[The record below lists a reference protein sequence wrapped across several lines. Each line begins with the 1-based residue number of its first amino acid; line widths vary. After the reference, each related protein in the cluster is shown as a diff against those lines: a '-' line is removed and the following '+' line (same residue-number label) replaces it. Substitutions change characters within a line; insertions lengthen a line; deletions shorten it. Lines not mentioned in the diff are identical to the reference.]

1 MATEEERDIAKL
13 EVDALKEYTSAQES
27 AIAQNKARIASK
39 VVPPELV
46 GMDLSG
52 TSIGSIVEAEVQKA
66 TELPPINTEEG
77 MKFRGLIDDN
87 GEATKLGEDYLL
99 MEDSGL
105 IQNGELT
112 KKAQAFL
119 TPMED
124 LLVPDQIT
132 NLTSTLSTQD
142 PKTLE
147 KFELYKIR
155 KNSGIDVQDSEES
168 LIKGIISGLGDVART
183 TGIAIGESG
192 ATKEQRDAAR
202 MAIVEGAIETP
213 IQMSGKTGAFIEKFV
228 INPVKRTAGVPQE
241 QLDANEA
248 WADYQNDS
256 RQAMYDNMTGA
267 SLVDA
272 VTDTTQ
278 GSEIYQTAKQQ
289 FIDRDGPV
297 QGEINFNKLVAGGA
311 GAGSMATDPIGLA
324 LSAFTLGGGILPKL
338 SKMSKIAKAESTAL
352 QATSQLERLGEAA
365 GLVGRQIDDT
375 TAQIGTLQK
384 SIDDAVLVGDNATA
398 AQLTSDLRLQTSK
411 LDDLN
416 KRAGMLDEGAQ
427 VNQRMFQQ
435 ASTKIDDLN
444 APSMMGQKIQSGAIR
459 KLADTADVLG
469 NVTGKMARGI
479 KFVERKLGVYRT
491 PWLVRAITASSAPQ
505 AFATYYGIRQG
516 LVYGAPAL
524 KKLSQFG
531 NTISDELLEATGSSP
546 FWRRVAAN
554 QSTGR
559 LGQAFAGL
567 MDYTTPIRRGVAS
580 PIKGAAK
587 ALPATT
593 LYEAI
598 NAGGLDEAALERA
611 GANALVFGSI
621 ARLAGGKKDWDQASA
636 GDLYNFRNKL
646 RSTDEA
652 KFNAFESIPDKPTK
666 QFVSSFD
673 AAYPGMYDYNF
684 TQDGNSF
691 LNEGTKTFTINVND
705 KPGMIRAIAA
715 HEINHGLQFKH
726 QSDDAVKARMLGDE
740 TQSGLVRS
748 TDGTLDP
755 EFKAWGD
762 EYNSR
767 LEAQGI
773 PTKSV
778 DDLAIEYYTDIG
790 AQTLFEDVVSGR
802 VYKAGQKT
810 KARRKIEEVFNK
822 TMSATP
828 IIKDLH
834 FKFGGATDGNGRMI
848 MGSGLLADGIR
859 ELPEVKAMV
868 RNMYRES
875 AGLPSKSEVAPNDG
889 FSQSTNPIHH
899 QAADTIRELNQAAVK
914 SRTPLIDAALQ
925 PDARGNGAGRLP
937 SEYFEELEARGIIPE
952 GSWGRAVDLN
962 ENMDLPV
969 SYLLD
974 YRPVRQGRSAQID
987 GRTVNNIKPIGWGLS
1002 NGRLYLAAMD
1012 INQLNINISRAAK
1025 SNVAKNLK
1033 MSRNDIMNDID
1044 AVADLQSK
1052 NKSTDDYF
1060 KRVAEEAGQGKKWK
1074 LRKNFINATQG
1085 LLTPSQMDGN
1095 PMFNALGQTTKSGI
1109 YRTFAFDLLDN
1120 ATRMTGVKVVDYGP
1134 NSYYTLKSNLM
1145 PQMPRVNRNGEL
1157 VTEPTS
1163 AKGVR
1168 FMPQKA
1174 NPTRLAKDL
1183 ASKYKVPL
1191 NKVNASGANGEITP
1205 NDIRAYIA
1213 ERDTKF
1219 KPLSFQKEPPM
1230 AVDPTVSDLVGAPI
1244 EYNGMRGMIVDESG
1258 RPSFQAEDG
1267 TIYELPFGYF
1277 NDQSITQLGIK
1288 PSADYKKTQNLV
1300 VELMDVN
1307 ERPALQDIFGTFDKS
1322 ADRVLEI
1329 AELGASKTGR
1339 GKNATAVANLPE
1351 FNTFLSKVSDEQILM
1366 AWEKAEQALIKAQNA
1381 KNLTEPT
1388 KQAVIAK
1395 LEGDIRN
1402 IETIA
1407 SAREN
1412 WKRKRVPSKV
1422 GGESTTAQPRTI
1434 GEAELQGIEQTRARA
1449 EESIG
1454 KSRKPQVS
1462 VPTRRSEVKSNSNL
1476 GNSISLLLSGQS
1488 SRQMEREE
1496 RNNQ

>member
-1 MATEEERDIAKL
+1 MANPAQTARDIIVRNNEFLQSKFGETGPRPISSIEDMVSLGLATDNKTL
-13 EVDALKEYTSAQES
+13 TPEGQRYKAL
-27 AIAQNKARIASK
+27 
-39 VVPPELV
+39 
-46 GMDLSG
+46 
-52 TSIGSIVEAEVQKA
+52 VEKGFISRDG
-66 TELPPINTEEG
+66 LP
-77 MKFRGLIDDN
+77 
-87 GEATKLGEDYLL
+87 TKTG
-99 MEDSGL
+99 
-105 IQNGELT
+105 
-112 KKAQAFL
+112 KAFL
-119 TPMED
+119 TPKED
-124 LLVPDQIT
+124 LL
-132 NLTSTLSTQD
+132 D
-142 PKTLE
+142 PEGIINFKSSLDFDDPARME
-147 KFELYKIR
+147 KLELYKIR
-155 KNSGIDVQDSEES
+155 KDSGIDKVENEES
-168 LIKGIISGLGDVART
+168 LVKGIIGGLVDVAKT
-183 TGIAIGESG
+183 TGTAVGMGE
-192 ATKEQRDAAR
+192 ATPEQRAVAGTS
-202 MAIVEGAIETP
+202 IIEGAIETP
-213 IQMSGKTGAFIEKFV
+213 IQGLKKGGTFV
-228 INPVKRTAGVPQE
+228 VKNIINPVKRAAGVPE
-241 QLDANEA
+241 EELELDALKR
-248 WADYQNDS
+248 DYEDDS
-256 RQAMYDNMTGA
+256 RALLNERTNA
-267 SLVDA
+267 AALIDA
-272 VTDTTQ
+272 ITDTTR
-278 GSEIYQTAKQQ
+278 GSEIYNTTKQQ
-289 FIDRDGPV
+289 YIDQYGAV
-297 QGEINFNKLVAGGA
+297 EGETKFNKMVAGGL
-311 GAGSMATDPIGLA
+311 GAGSMGTDPLGLA
-324 LSAFTLGGGILPKL
+324 LSAFTLGGGVLPKL
-338 SKMSKIAKAESTAL
+338 SKTYKIAKAESTAL

-384 SIDDAVLVGDNATA
+384 SIDDAVKVGDNATA

-416 KRAGMLDEGAQ
+416 KRASMLDEGAQ
-427 VNQRMFQQ
+427 INQKMFQQ

-444 APSMMGQKIQSGAIR
+444 APSMLGQKLQSGAVR
-459 KLADTADVLG
+459 KLAGATDMLG
-469 NVTGKMARGI
+469 SAAAFGARGL
-479 KFVERKLGVYRT
+479 KAVERKLGFYRT
-491 PWLVRAITASSAPQ
+491 PWIFRLAASAATGVTAPEAIAA
-505 AFATYYGIRQG
+505 YYGIRQG
-516 LVYGAPAL
+516 LIYGAPAL
-524 KKLSQFG
+524 KKLAQFG
-531 NTISDELLEATGSSP
+531 NTISDELLEATSSNP

-611 GANALVFGSI
+611 GANALVFGPI

-636 GDLYNFRNKL
+636 GDLYNFRSKL
-646 RSTDEA
+646 RATDEA
-652 KFNAFESIPDKPTK
+652 KFNAFESISDKPTK
-666 QFVSSFD
+666 QFISSFD

-691 LNEGTKTFTINVND
+691 FNEGAKTFTINVND

-715 HEINHGLQFKH
+715 HEINHGLQFLH
-726 QSDDAVKARMLGDE
+726 QSDDPVKARMLGDE
-740 TQSGLVRS
+740 TQPGLVRAV
-748 TDGTLDP
+748 DGTLDP

-773 PTKSV
+773 PTKSI

-810 KARRKIEEVFNK
+810 KARRKIEEMFNK

-834 FKFGGATDGNGRMI
+834 FKLGGATDGNGRMI

-875 AGLPSKSEVAPNDG
+875 AGLPSKSEVSPNDG
-889 FSQSTNPIHH
+889 FSQATNPIHH

-914 SRTPLIDAALQ
+914 SKTPLIDAALQ

-987 GRTVNNIKPIGWGLS
+987 GRTVNNIKPIGWGLY

-1085 LLTPSQMDGN
+1085 LLTPEQAVKN

-1157 VTEPTS
+1157 VTKSTS
-1163 AKGVR
+1163 KQDVR
-1168 FMPQKA
+1168 FMPKKA
-1174 NPTRLAKDL
+1174 NPTRLANDL

-1205 NDIRAYIA
+1205 NDIRSYIA

-1244 EYNGMRGMIVDESG
+1244 EYNGMRGMIVDDSG

-1277 NDQSITQLGIK
+1277 NDQSISQLGIK

-1351 FNTFLSKVSDEQILM
+1351 FNIFLSKVSDEQILM

-1412 WKRKRVPSKV
+1412 WKRKRIPSKV

-1449 EESIG
+1449 EQSIG
-1454 KSRKPQVS
+1454 KSRRPQVS